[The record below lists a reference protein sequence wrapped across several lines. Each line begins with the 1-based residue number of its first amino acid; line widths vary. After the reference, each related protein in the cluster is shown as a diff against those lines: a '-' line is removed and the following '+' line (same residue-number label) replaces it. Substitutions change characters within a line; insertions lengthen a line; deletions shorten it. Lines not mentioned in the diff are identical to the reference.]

1 MTASTLVASLYL
13 AGLSRPVPATHDSG
27 KGHLTV
33 WSVVLSVIFLILV
46 LGFQFYR
53 RSRRK

>member
-1 MTASTLVASLYL
+1 MSASALVATLYL
-13 AGLSRPVPATHDSG
+13 ARPSAPVTHDSG

-33 WSVVLSVIFLILV
+33 WSVVLSVIFLIVV

-53 RSRRK
+53 RSKRK